1 MYDNIGSKIKGLAEG
16 VFIGEAVL
24 SAIVGIALLASGED
38 LILTGFLVLLFG
50 PIVAWVS
57 SWLLYGFG
65 ELIDRVCEIA
75 QNTRTSQNTPTF
87 TANQEHYDHI
97 ENSEKIATTFKSSGI
112 MDIPKRNK

>member
-75 QNTRTSQNTPTF
+75 QNTRTSQNTPTA
-87 TANQEHYDHI
+87 TTSQEHHDHVNDTKNEAAQKQPQNLPI
-97 ENSEKIATTFKSSGI
+97 S
-112 MDIPKRNK
+112 